1 LADDAADLLRRTIS
15 FRLRLLDTLLQAD
28 HDVATPPSLLLN
40 EARLITEAIRDFV
53 TLRDLA
59 GPSAAAHPE
68 ADVFPGGIVGEDDA
82 GFAAQQREAGEKAR

>member
-1 LADDAADLLRRTIS
+1 LADDAADLLRRAIL
-15 FRLRLLDTLLQAD
+15 FRLHLLDLLVQDEAD
-28 HDVATPPSLLLN
+28 GATPPSLLLN
-40 EARLITEAIRDFV
+40 EGRLITEAIRDYV
-53 TLRDLA
+53 AMRDLA